1 MTNKSTANKAVLLFV
16 DLLHCFDRISRR
28 GVYLPFRGVQPG
40 SKGVHFQK
48 GGFKVND
55 WSILLK
61 YVPSQ
66 LYNER
71 KEGFQQA
78 G

>member
-1 MTNKSTANKAVLLFV
+1 MDSF
-16 DLLHCFDRISRR
+16 HCFDRIYRR
-28 GVYLPFRGVQPG
+28 RVTCPLEGGNRVQGG
-40 SKGVHFQK
+40 SLAKR
-48 GGFKVND
+48 GFKVND
-55 WSILLK
+55 RSILLK

>member
-1 MTNKSTANKAVLLFV
+1 MDLF
-16 DLLHCFDRISRR
+16 HGFDRISRR
-28 GVYLPFRGVQPG
+28 GGHQPFRG
-40 SKGVHFQK
+40 FTCK

-55 WSILLK
+55 RSILLK